1 MKELEDVRLQV
12 SHTLQSCLQSDGQRR
27 YATPWQQIATYN
39 RRVTPELLDPLIR
52 PYENPQNQ
60 NVVIGDDV
68 VQLNPNGEFNVHFPI
83 RRGDFNLHG
92 NIGGSVTGV
101 LADLQEIWEYALN
114 THLNISLRYWG

>member
-27 YATPWQQIATYN
+27 YATPWQQIATFN
-39 RRVTPELLDPLIR
+39 RRSAPELLAPLIR

-68 VQLNPNGEFNVHFPI
+68 IQLNPNGEFNVHFPI

-92 NIGGSVTGV
+92 SIGGSVTGV
-101 LADLQEIWEYALN
+101 CADLQQIWEFALR
-114 THLNISLRYWG
+114 THLKIPLRLV